1 MFGKQVL
8 LKKKYKSLKK
18 KYALIYIRFAYY
30 NIFIVVTTKS
40 QILAPEVMIP
50 HRKWRIITRKW
61 RSAGATWIMGL
72 FHDQWISQ

>member
-1 MFGKQVL
+1 MRAK
-8 LKKKYKSLKK
+8 
-18 KYALIYIRFAYY
+18 
-30 NIFIVVTTKS
+30 TKS

-61 RSAGATWIMGL
+61 LSAGATWIMGL